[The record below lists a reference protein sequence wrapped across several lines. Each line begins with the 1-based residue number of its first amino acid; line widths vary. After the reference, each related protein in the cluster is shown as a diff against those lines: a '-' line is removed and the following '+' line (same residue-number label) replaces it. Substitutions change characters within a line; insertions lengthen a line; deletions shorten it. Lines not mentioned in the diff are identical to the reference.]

1 MTQKNKPS
9 IISITRS
16 DRWGNLALR
25 IPLIFIVVLGIM
37 FFMESL
43 SGSAFSYFTTEP
55 GSVPSLVYF
64 TAGAVI
70 FSIPVLI
77 WRYRYF
83 LDLFKNGVPFE
94 GVISSIYLRGRNGY
108 IEFSFNHNGKEV
120 KYYNSFFRN
129 AKAREMKKGDRVT
142 ILMMDNN
149 HEKTHIKELLV

>member
-1 MTQKNKPS
+1 MGQKEKPS

-25 IPLIFIVVLGIM
+25 IPFIFIVVLGIM

-43 SGSAFSYFTTEP
+43 SKDSFSYFSTEP

-77 WRYRYF
+77 WRYRYYIE
-83 LDLFKNGVPFE
+83 LFEKGTATE
-94 GVISSIYLRGRNGY
+94 GTVTSIYRRGRNGY
-108 IEFSFNHNGKEV
+108 IEFSFSCNNREMR
-120 KYYNSFFRN
+120 YYNSFFRN
-129 AKAREMKKGDRVT
+129 RQAESMKEGDRVT
-142 ILMMDNN
+142 ILMLDNN
-149 HEKTHIKELLV
+149 PEKTHIKELLV

>member
-1 MTQKNKPS
+1 MTKKDKPS

-55 GSVPSLVYF
+55 VSVPSLVYF

-83 LDLFKNGVPFE
+83 LDLFEKGTPFE
-94 GVISSIYLRGRNGY
+94 GVINSVYLRGRNGY
-108 IEFSFNHNGKEV
+108 IEFSFNHEGREV

-129 AKAREMKKGDRVT
+129 AKAGKMKKGDKVT
-142 ILMMDNN
+142 ILMMDKN
-149 HEKTHIKELLV
+149 HEKTHIKELLI